1 LFTFSGLVISSGAM
15 WTYAFTAPALA
26 REAPQLLAS
35 DSSIIKAVLVFMAAG
50 QIGWLFLLLAS
61 WRANILPRWAVLA
74 ASMSI
79 FLAVVLTLFAQTQ
92 LIRFIYNVLF
102 GAGPA
107 LLGYVLWRERPAEA

>member
-1 LFTFSGLVISSGAM
+1 M

-26 REAPQLLAS
+26 QEAPQLPAS
-35 DSSIIKAVLVFMAAG
+35 DSSIITAVLVAMAAG
-50 QIGWLFLLLAS
+50 LVGWFFLLLAS

-74 ASMSI
+74 AIMSI
-79 FLAVVLTLFAQTQ
+79 VLAVNLTPFAQTQ
-92 LIRFIYNVLF
+92 LMRFIYNVLL